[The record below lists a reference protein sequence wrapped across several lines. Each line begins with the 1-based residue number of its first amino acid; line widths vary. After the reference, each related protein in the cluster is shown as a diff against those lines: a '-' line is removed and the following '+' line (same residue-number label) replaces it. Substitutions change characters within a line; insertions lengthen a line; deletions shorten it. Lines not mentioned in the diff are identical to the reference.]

1 MANTNADAAAVASAS
16 RVPQIDLAS
25 LEHMVGQELGL
36 SGWQTVGQERIAGF
50 AECTGDRQWIHLDA
64 ARAARES
71 PFGGT
76 IAHGF
81 LVLALLAP
89 TAQEVWAD
97 RLAVRAA
104 LNYGLDRVR
113 FVSPVKAGARVR
125 NRITLVAVEDKGQGR
140 VLVTTENTIEIE
152 NDAKPAV
159 IATSL
164 VMVVA
169 A

>member
-1 MANTNADAAAVASAS
+1 MTSTNAAAAPAAGLDVGT
-16 RVPQIDLAS
+16 LAA
-25 LEHMVGQELGL
+25 LVGQELGV
-36 SGWQTVGQERIAGF
+36 SAWQAVGQERISGF
-50 AECTGDRQWIHLDA
+50 ADCTGDHQWIHLDPL
-64 ARAARES
+64 RAQRET

-89 TAQEVWAD
+89 TAQQVWID
-97 RLAVRAA
+97 RLAARAA

-113 FVSPVKAGARVR
+113 FVSPVRSGAQVR
-125 NRITLVAVEDKGQGR
+125 NRIALVAVEDKGGR

-152 NDAKPAV
+152 NEAKPAV

-164 VMVVA
+164 VMIVPA
-169 A
+169 